1 LPSGGLSDKN
11 QGAVDGH
18 LPFGRILPQ
27 LPLTVEQ
34 PSDDIT
40 ARMPED
46 ESEDRL
52 LRVDLYE
59 IENKLDSIDVKLAA
73 IPTQA
78 DVMRVALLALLTG
91 AVFVLF
97 GIEVL
102 SR

>member
-1 LPSGGLSDKN
+1 MRDK
-11 QGAVDGH
+11 
-18 LPFGRILPQ
+18 
-27 LPLTVEQ
+27 
-34 PSDDIT
+34 
-40 ARMPED
+40 

>member
-1 LPSGGLSDKN
+1 MS
-11 QGAVDGH
+11 
-18 LPFGRILPQ
+18 
-27 LPLTVEQ
+27 E
-34 PSDDIT
+34 
-40 ARMPED
+40 E

-59 IENKLDSIDVKLAA
+59 IENKLDSIDTKLAA
-73 IPTQA
+73 IPTQG
-78 DVMRVALLALLTG
+78 DLTRVALLALLTG